1 MAGFLDWPFNRL
13 AIGSA
18 GPKRPAAA
26 AVRVMDDGESI
37 GNRIVFF
44 SISTCVDFIFIFN
57 GKRKFKEIEVR
68 NVFFFFQIDFQ
79 YFCEF
84 LKIVLLE
91 LN

>member
-37 GNRIVFF
+37 GNRIVF

-68 NVFFFFQIDFQ
+68 NVFFFS
-79 YFCEF
+79 
-84 LKIVLLE
+84 
-91 LN
+91 N